1 MKIEVWES
9 YCTTLSLWQVA
20 QKDVNSQLTEMY
32 VTKVV
37 YNFPSAFLTCKGK
50 RAGSTSLSPS
60 SI

>member
-37 YNFPSAFLTCKGK
+37 
-50 RAGSTSLSPS
+50 
-60 SI
+60 